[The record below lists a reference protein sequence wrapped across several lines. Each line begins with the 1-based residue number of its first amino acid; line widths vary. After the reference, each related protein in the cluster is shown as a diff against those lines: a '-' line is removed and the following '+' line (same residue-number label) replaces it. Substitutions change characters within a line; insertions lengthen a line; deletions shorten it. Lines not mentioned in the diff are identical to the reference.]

1 MPQNLQQI
9 RKHDEIRGKKVKN
22 RLKKD
27 ICEDLEKIGIV
38 TREKTL
44 KEVQEI
50 AEARNIP
57 VTSEDNDVLEG
68 WLGKPKGIKQILWE

>member
-9 RKHDEIRGKKVKN
+9 WKHDEIKGKKVKN

-38 TREKTL
+38 TREKIL
-44 KEVQEI
+44 KEVQE
-50 AEARNIP
+50 
-57 VTSEDNDVLEG
+57 TYL
-68 WLGKPKGIKQILWE
+68 